1 MWIFLDLL
9 DYQSEVWITMQKQMA
24 FGPMV
29 YEGDRWMRERTMDYF
44 LEILFENLESELII

>member
-1 MWIFLDLL
+1 
-9 DYQSEVWITMQKQMA
+9 MQKQMA